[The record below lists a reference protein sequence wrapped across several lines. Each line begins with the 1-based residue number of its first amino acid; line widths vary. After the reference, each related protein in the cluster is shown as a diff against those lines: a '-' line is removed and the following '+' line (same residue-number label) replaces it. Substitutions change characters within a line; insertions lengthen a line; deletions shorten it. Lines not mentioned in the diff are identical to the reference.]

1 MLTDRPDPRDVR
13 DDVDL
18 DVLGVGFGPANIALA
33 IALDEDA
40 RGDGAGPRDGRGRG
54 LQALFVEQSPT
65 LSWHEGMLFDD
76 ASMQVSFL
84 KDLATFRNPTSPY
97 TFVSFLKAVDRLV
110 DFTNRGS
117 MTPLRVEFVAYLRW
131 VAGQLAHLV
140 SYGTRVELVRPV
152 VEDGAV
158 VRYDVTV
165 VRDGRREVLRARNVV
180 MAAGLR
186 PRLPDGVVEG
196 PRVWHSARFLP
207 RIAAHTG
214 GQEAFV
220 VVGSGQS
227 AAEVAMHLYQRFP
240 QAVVHLVT
248 TRFGL
253 APADQGPL
261 VNEIFDP
268 ATVDLVFDA
277 EPAARERLARMHAN
291 ANYGVVNPDLVRD
304 VFDTVYR
311 DRWLG
316 VERLVLHRR
325 SRVVDVHE
333 QPGEVAVRVLDDL
346 TGTSRTLAASAVVLA
361 TGYRAF
367 DGGTLLGAD
376 ADLLVRDHQGRVL
389 VDRDCRARL
398 HVDGRAGLY
407 LVGQSEHQHGVAT
420 TLLSTVAVR
429 AGDIADSLL
438 SAHLVAQHADRPE
451 GTHV

>member
-1 MLTDRPDPRDVR
+1 MVT

-33 IALDEDA
+33 IALDEYA
-40 RGDGAGPRDGRGRG
+40 RGDGPALRT
-54 LQALFVEQSPT
+54 LFVEQSPR

-84 KDLATFRNPTSPY
+84 KDLATFRNPASPY

-131 VAGQLAHLV
+131 VADQLSHLV
-140 SYGTRVELVRPV
+140 RYGTRVVRVTPV
-152 VEDGAV
+152 VADGVV
-158 VRYDVTV
+158 VRHDVLV
-165 VRDGRREVLRARNVV
+165 ERDGHREVLRARHVV
-180 MAAGLR
+180 MAAGLQ
-186 PRLPDGVVEG
+186 PRLPDGVVAG
-196 PRVWHSARFLP
+196 PRTWHSAAFLP
-207 RIAAHTG
+207 RVEALG
-214 GQEAFV
+214 GGSEFV

-227 AAEVAMHLYQRFP
+227 AAEVAMHLYRRFP
-240 QAVVHLVT
+240 EATVHLVS

-261 VNEIFDP
+261 VNQVFDP

-277 EPAARERLARMHAN
+277 DPAARDHLARLHAN
-291 ANYGVVNPDLVRD
+291 TNYGVVNADLVRE
-304 VFDTVYR
+304 VFDVIYR

-316 VERLVLHRR
+316 VERLVLHRTSR
-325 SRVVDVHE
+325 VTGVVESADEVVVRVVD
-333 QPGEVAVRVLDDL
+333 GL
-346 TGTSRTLAASAVVLA
+346 TGDVSTVHADAVVLA

-367 DGGTLLGAD
+367 DGASLLGPD
-376 ADLLVRDHQGRVL
+376 ADLLVRDDAGRVL

-398 HVDGRAGLY
+398 RVDGPAGLY

-429 AGDIADSLL
+429 AGEIADSLL
-438 SAHLVAQHADRPE
+438 TAHLVDQPE
-451 GTHV
+451 PTHV